1 MQEARILGSIVN
13 ALIAIELIIAL
24 IFLVPFSMWGFGA
37 LGFLWALILKPES
50 QILNIP
56 LDPSPKA
63 EVLNS
68 STPNHVKP
76 SAADVK
82 EAF

>member
-37 LGFLWALILKPES
+37 LGFPLSPHPETRVPNLKH
-50 QILNIP
+50 
-56 LDPSPKA
+56 PS
-63 EVLNS
+63 
-68 STPNHVKP
+68 
-76 SAADVK
+76 
-82 EAF
+82 